1 MTQSPTLTA
10 NRDRI
15 SARPSRAFLTD
26 TRAST
31 GIMFALLFVP
41 AFGLIACAIDYSRAI
56 SVRTALLSAADNATF
71 AGIGSTTEGY
81 KAAMAMTAD
90 GHVTLSE
97 TDAAAYFENQVGT
110 IKDIKS
116 YTKTVSVV
124 KAGGSL
130 TSTVSF
136 TAQLN
141 SSFGAIV
148 GITTHN
154 ISGKASAAN
163 SIPVFQDFYLMLDD
177 SPSMGV
183 AATAADI
190 INLQNL
196 TKNTPDGACAFAC
209 HDLNAAA
216 GKSNYDIA
224 KANSIT
230 TRIDVLRQATTQ
242 LFTTA
247 TNLRSDPKQFGMG
260 IHTFDIGLNKL
271 SDVTT
276 DMTSAATDAAKIDL
290 MGVRRTD
297 ANFAQDT
304 DFNSSIQAMN
314 SLLPTPGTG
323 ITVNSRQEVVFLV
336 TDGVADF
343 NIGTGGN
350 AGGGRQIEAFNQTK
364 CQPIKDRG
372 IKIAVLYTPYLPL
385 PTNGYYNTHVK
396 SLAEKPNAVTD
407 SAVTAALKGCATD
420 GMFFEVS
427 PTQGIADAMSALFQK
442 VVGMAHLTK

>member
-81 KAAMAMTAD
+81 KAAMAMTTD

-116 YTKTVSVV
+116 FTKTVSVV

-260 IHTFDIGLNKL
+260 IHTFDTGLNTI

-276 DMTSAATDAAKIDL
+276 DMTQATSDASKIDL
-290 MGVRRTD
+290 MGVYGQGWNND
-297 ANFAQDT
+297 QDT
-304 DFNSSIQAMN
+304 NFNKSMQAMAK
-314 SLLPTPGTG
+314 LLPAPGTG
-323 ITVNSRQEVVFLV
+323 ASVNSRQEVVYLV
-336 TDGVADF
+336 TDGVADYF
-343 NIGTGGN
+343 YGPGGN
-350 AGGGRQIEAFNQTK
+350 AGGGRQIEAFDPAQCK
-364 CQPIKDRG
+364 PIKDNG
-372 IKIAVLYTPYLPL
+372 IKIAVLYTTYLPI
-385 PTNGYYNTHVK
+385 PANGYYVGHVK
-396 SLAEKPNAVTD
+396 PLAEAPIGTD
-407 SAVTAALKGCATD
+407 SKIVTNLKACAST
-420 GMFFEVS
+420 GLFFEVG
-427 PTQGIADAMSALFQK
+427 PNQGIAEAMSALFLK
-442 VVGMAHLTK
+442 VVGLAHLTQ